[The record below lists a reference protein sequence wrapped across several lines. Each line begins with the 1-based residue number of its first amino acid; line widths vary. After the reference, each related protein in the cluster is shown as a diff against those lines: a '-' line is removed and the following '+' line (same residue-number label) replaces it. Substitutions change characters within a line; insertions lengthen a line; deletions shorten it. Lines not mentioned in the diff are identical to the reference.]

1 MSSKINPKQDGK
13 PNKKRNKQYCISN
26 ECDFPARAT
35 GRYSQMLQ
43 EVAEETNPMSQ
54 EQMLSLISCVERS
67 RCLWDRSDADYKNIN
82 RHQDAWEAIGAEME
96 LPYSALKDKW
106 SSLKGSFRHYK
117 TLYDESLVT
126 GSGKVSR
133 KGSSLMVTLFIY
145 TFYIVILFRIFL
157 GSAEIYRPKWFAYR
171 AMEFLNSITDGG
183 IRIDTMSNQIQSPT
197 ATSPT
202 RNSTPEPVSI
212 ADGPES
218 FNLSASAPAPCPS
231 ATDQTS
237 QPILTHS
244 QTRNAS
250 AASKRRWHEAN
261 LRYNEEVMTA
271 LANVAQATL
280 ELRSAGSENRLA
292 PLYAGMR
299 DWSPVRQE
307 AMVVKVQS
315 LIAQENVARFV
326 ERNGYDPRN

>member
-1 MSSKINPKQDGK
+1 
-13 PNKKRNKQYCISN
+13 
-26 ECDFPARAT
+26 
-35 GRYSQMLQ
+35 MLQ
-43 EVAEETNPMSQ
+43 EVAEETIPMSQ

-67 RCLWDRSDADYKNIN
+67 RCLWDRSDTDYKNVN

-126 GSGKVSR
+126 GSG
-133 KGSSLMVTLFIY
+133 T
-145 TFYIVILFRIFL
+145 
-157 GSAEIYRPKWFAYR
+157 AEVYRPKWFAYR

-183 IRIDTMSNQIQSPT
+183 IRIDTISNQIQSPT

-202 RNSTPEPVSI
+202 RNTTPEPVSI
-212 ADGPES
+212 ADGPDES
-218 FNLSASAPAPCPS
+218 FNLSASAPARCPS

-250 AASKRRWHEAN
+250 AASKRHWHEAN

-299 DWSPVRQE
+299 EWSPVRQE
-307 AMVVKVQS
+307 AMAIKIQS